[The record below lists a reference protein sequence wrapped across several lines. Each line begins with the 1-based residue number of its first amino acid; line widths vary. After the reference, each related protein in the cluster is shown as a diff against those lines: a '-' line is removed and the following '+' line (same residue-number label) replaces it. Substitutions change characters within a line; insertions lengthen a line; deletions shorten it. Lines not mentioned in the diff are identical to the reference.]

1 LERAD
6 VAGFV
11 LEEFSEEEVGVI
23 LERLGIKKGKGK
35 GPGGGGGDG
44 GNGCLEAVVEGWIR
58 RRVFKFTR
66 D

>member
-23 LERLGIKKGKGK
+23 LEKLGIKKGKGK
-35 GPGGGGGDG
+35 GTGGGGG

-58 RRVFKFTR
+58 RRVF
-66 D
+66 